1 MHGFKR
7 ICVFCLVTTFLPAML
22 IILPL
27 YLRHSKYADVSYKVA
42 ESDILEIRTGISSIF
57 CERHSLRMN
66 TTFNAFQLNRKPRV
80 AEIRKHIRLR
90 KSMILPDDTL
100 EYWGFYLLKGA
111 TVSLKVCSRYDGSR
125 ILVVKGDKD
134 LKTCGL
140 LEHNKNKFG
149 TNSELGQVLVT
160 FETNA
165 EVIVNDTNA
174 TAATLLNHEGEDGL
188 GLHFDV
194 PKIKY
199 DEGEEE
205 DDEEYGDEVD
215 EDEKENH
222 AAERDD
228 VDISLLKN
236 RKRTTTTTTTTTTRR
251 PSRKTSA
258 TRTRPTTGRRSG
270 ESPPG
275 VEFTTLKSKNKS
287 SASLDEDS
295 GSGGSMSTT
304 TRRSKE
310 KTAAS
315 DEKKKQKKDS
325 KEADDGD
332 DLPMDAESWTEYV
345 KAHRK
350 ESVATGHAKDQLKEM
365 LSETTGQ
372 PRQALRPDYDEEE
385 NLELTSRERKHLEKY
400 LRQQQRGGGQRK
412 RRRSRRDIDR
422 FDAKVN
428 HGGTALNFTEGN
440 SNSVSSFEN
449 NLLSCYDGQIL
460 LAQSF
465 PPSTLCR
472 DVKYLETGS
481 HMVTTHEITSDG
493 YYYYIFYSDNDNV
506 KNDINALFDIHKPT
520 FLYANISDT
529 SKCYNSTNC
538 TFPIEFLT
546 DEVVVVEV
554 PTRDGIEHEGDDFSE
569 LVSKCHPRM
578 AVYVI
583 FPIAVLFLI
592 LSCAFL

>member
-7 ICVFCLVTTFLPAML
+7 ICVFCLVTTFLPALL

-27 YLRHSKYADVSYKVA
+27 YLRHSKFADVYYKVA
-42 ESDILEIRTGISSIF
+42 ESDILEIRHGISSVF

-66 TTFNAFQLNRKPRV
+66 TTFNAFQLNRKPKV
-80 AEIRKHIRLR
+80 SEIRKHIRLR

-140 LEHNKNKFG
+140 LEHNKNKYG
-149 TNSELGQVLVT
+149 TNAELGNVIVT

-165 EVIVNDTNA
+165 EVIVNDTQLPT
-174 TAATLLNHEGEDGL
+174 TANPPDEDEDGL
-188 GLHFDV
+188 GTHFDV

-199 DEGEEE
+199 NGEDGE
-205 DDEEYGDEVD
+205 D
-215 EDEKENH
+215 EDEDENN
-222 AAERDD
+222 ASERDD
-228 VDISLLKN
+228 IDFTLLKQIA
-236 RKRTTTTTTTTTTRR
+236 KTKPTATPTTTTTTRASHRKR
-251 PSRKTSA
+251 PHSSSSSSSSTSTTTTQRTKPKGTASSTTTKKGKTKDNF
-258 TRTRPTTGRRSG
+258 
-270 ESPPG
+270 EG
-275 VEFTTLKSKNKS
+275 VEFTTLRINKDKSKS
-287 SASLDEDS
+287 SQGDSNDDEDIDKEDDEEEVTMRTK
-295 GSGGSMSTT
+295 GK
-304 TRRSKE
+304 SK
-310 KTAAS
+310 
-315 DEKKKQKKDS
+315 DE
-325 KEADDGD
+325 DDD
-332 DLPMDAESWTEYV
+332 TLDAESWTEYV
-345 KAHRK
+345 KTHRK
-350 ESVATGHAKDQLKEM
+350 VGNLAPLKEIQR
-365 LSETTGQ
+365 ETTEMPKQ
-372 PRQALRPDYDEEE
+372 TLVS
-385 NLELTSRERKHLEKY
+385 LEDDGEDVPLTSRERRILEKY
-400 LRQQQRGGGQRK
+400 LKRYSQRTK
-412 RRRSRRDIDR
+412 RRSRRDLLLE
-422 FDAKVN
+422 AKVN
-428 HGGTALNFTEGN
+428 HGGTALNFTDGN

-472 DVKYLETGS
+472 NVKYLEQGS
-481 HMVTTHEITSDG
+481 HMVTTHEISADG

-520 FLYANISDT
+520 FLYANITDT
-529 SKCYNSTNC
+529 NKCYNSTSC
-538 TFPIEFLT
+538 SFPIEFLT
-546 DEVVVVEV
+546 DEVVIVEV
-554 PTRDGIEHEGDDFSE
+554 PTRDGIEHEGDDFTVLIST
-569 LVSKCHPRM
+569 CHPRM